1 MNRGQPALAAG
12 AGLVSLVVFVGG
24 GLAAMRLSFT
34 QFGLIPFGGGQT
46 LNPVVAILGI
56 LAVGV
61 AVAFAFILPALAL
74 GAGWRRSLV
83 AAVLGGILFL
93 LLVAVVVYPTPFKI
107 AWVFLAMAAAPA
119 LVSSVALIAV
129 SPEAVRPAAIL
140 LLWTTALALCAVSFL
155 IYSVFPQ
162 VPALGLILVLT
173 SWPVLP
179 ALAALLHST

>member
-12 AGLVSLVVFVGG
+12 AGLVFRVAWVGG
-24 GLAAMRLSFT
+24 GLAAMRLSFA
-34 QFGLIPFGGGQT
+34 QFGVIPFGGGQP
-46 LNPVVAILGI
+46 LNRVVAILG
-56 LAVGV
+56 LVAARA

-93 LLVAVVVYPTPFKI
+93 VLVAVVVYPTPFKI

-119 LVSSVALIAV
+119 LVSSVALVAV

>member
-12 AGLVSLVVFVGG
+12 AGLVSLVVFIGG

-34 QFGLIPFGGGQT
+34 QFGLVPFGGGQT
-46 LNPVVAILGI
+46 LNPLVAILGI

-61 AVAFAFILPALAL
+61 AVALAFTLPALAL

-83 AAVLGGILFL
+83 AAALGGILFL
-93 LLVAVVVYPTPFKI
+93 LLVALVVFPTPFKI
-107 AWVFLAMAAAPA
+107 AWVFLAIAAAPA

-129 SPEAVRPAAIL
+129 SSEAVRPAAIL
-140 LLWTTALALCAVSFL
+140 LLCTTALALCTVSFL